1 MWRAAACADGVRGG
15 TAGAQGGGAARRPWW
30 PARAWRGRGAHAAW
44 RPRGRGDET
53 WRGRGLDG
61 RRPVGILGLERSGMA
76 GIVGHTAGE
85 LYSAVAGDRG
95 GKRES
100 RERNRGLT

>member
-1 MWRAAACADGVRGG
+1 MGCRAALQGRAP
-15 TAGAQGGGAARRPWW
+15 GGGAARRPWW

-44 RPRGRGDET
+44 RPCGRGDET

-61 RRPVGILGLERSGMA
+61 RRPVGILGLARSGAA
-76 GIVGHTAGE
+76 GNVGHAAGE
-85 LYSAVAGDRG
+85 LFSAAAGERG

-100 RERNRGLT
+100 RVRNRGLT